1 MTGRAISLGEQY
13 NRTSYRTGRAIG
25 QDEHKG
31 TLKQDFEIKDK
42 GKLVHQLIEG
52 IEHYLIN

>member
-42 GKLVHQLIEG
+42 GKLVH
-52 IEHYLIN
+52 